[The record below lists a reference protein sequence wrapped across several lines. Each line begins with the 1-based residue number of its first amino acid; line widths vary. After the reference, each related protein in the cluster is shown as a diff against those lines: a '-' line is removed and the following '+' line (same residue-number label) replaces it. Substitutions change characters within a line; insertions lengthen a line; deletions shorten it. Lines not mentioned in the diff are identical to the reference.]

1 MDSTGS
7 TSAGEGPPGPST
19 TPSAPR
25 KSLLNA
31 SAAGAA
37 FLVLVQVLSRLL
49 TFVMNQL
56 LIRYLSPAILG
67 EAAQLELY
75 MMTILFF
82 SRESLRM
89 ALQRQAEASEDTVDK
104 AKGGDDKKTDRGDR
118 IIEGTTR
125 GQAQTVVNSSYLAV
139 PIGFAVV
146 AALYLLQIGYTYV
159 WPSESAQATT
169 GYFRLSMGIYAV
181 ASLLELLSEPGF
193 AVAQQRLLYSLRA
206 GCESMAVI
214 SNCAVTLAVTVLA
227 SKYVKPTGIQE
238 KSVEGGGLETL
249 PFAIGQVVFALC
261 LVFGY
266 PLRLWKIAKQD
277 GWSLL
282 PKKIYSR
289 TGHAYYLHPPTISV
303 ARTMW
308 LQSVVKHLLTQGDSI
323 LVTRLATTYEQ
334 GIYALAANYGSLIAR
349 LLFRPIEE
357 TSRNLL
363 SKLLSTDGGDDG
375 KSDETEKGKREK
387 EGGGTKTVTT
397 ESITEALTILHLIL
411 RFYTI
416 LSTLIATLGPTLA
429 PLALR
434 KVAGARWADSPAAV
448 TLSNYCYYIPLLAIN
463 GITEAFVQSVATTED
478 LKRQSMWMLWFSGVF
493 GAASWG
499 FVKYLGLGAD
509 GLVWANC
516 VNMGMRILWSASFI
530 RGYFGKVGDG
540 KRGVEVGR
548 IIPGRLL
555 VTVAVGVGAVAR
567 RVVSEKGVLGDYVK
581 GAGLAGVV
589 GVVCLYSER
598 HFFMEC
604 YRLFRRARRG

>member
-1 MDSTGS
+1 MEPTGS
-7 TSAGEGPPGPST
+7 TSADESPPGPST
-19 TPSAPR
+19 TPAGSR

-56 LIRYLSPAILG
+56 LIRHLSPAILG
-67 EAAQLELY
+67 QAAQLELY
-75 MMTILFF
+75 LMTILFF

-89 ALQRQAEASEDTVDK
+89 ALQRQAEASEGTIDGAKDSDGMKSDHYKDK
-104 AKGGDDKKTDRGDR
+104 

-139 PIGFAVV
+139 PIGFMVI

-159 WPSESAQATT
+159 WPSAFGQASS
-169 GYFRLSMGIYAV
+169 GYFRLSMGIYAI

-193 AVAQQRLLYSLRA
+193 AVAQQRLLYGLRV

-214 SNCAVTLAVTVLA
+214 SNCAVTLAVTLLA
-227 SKYVKPTGIQE
+227 SKYVKSTVVEAEGG
-238 KSVEGGGLETL
+238 VEGDLETL
-249 PFAIGQVVFALC
+249 PFAIGQVVFSLC
-261 LVFGY
+261 LVVGY
-266 PLRLWKIAKQD
+266 PLRLGKIAKLD

-282 PKKIYSR
+282 PKKIHSR
-289 TGHAYYLHPPTISV
+289 TGHGYYLHQPTISV

-308 LQSVVKHLLTQGDSI
+308 FQSIVKHLLTQGDSI

-349 LLFRPIEE
+349 LLFKPIEE

-363 SKLLSTDGGDDG
+363 SKLLNTDGIDDSKPG
-375 KSDETEKGKREK
+375 EKGNIKGGK
-387 EGGGTKTVTT
+387 DGSGGTKALTS

-411 RFYTI
+411 RFYII
-416 LSTLIATLGPTLA
+416 LSILIVTLGPTLA

-434 KVAGARWADSPAAV
+434 KVAGSRWADSPAAI

-463 GITEAFVQSVATTED
+463 GITEAFVQSVATTQD
-478 LKRQSMWMLWFSGVF
+478 LKRQSMWMLCFSGVF
-493 GAASWG
+493 GASSWG

-516 VNMGMRILWSASFI
+516 VNMGMRILWSVSFI
-530 RGYFGKVGDG
+530 RKYFASVGDG
-540 KRGVEVGR
+540 KRRPEVER
-548 IIPGRLL
+548 IMPGRLL
-555 VTVAVGVGAVAR
+555 VTIAIGVGAIAR
-567 RVVSEKGVLGDYVK
+567 RAVSERGVLADYVK

-589 GVVCLYSER
+589 GVVW
-598 HFFMEC
+598 
-604 YRLFRRARRG
+604 

>member
-1 MDSTGS
+1 MEPTGS
-7 TSAGEGPPGPST
+7 TSADESPPGLST
-19 TPSAPR
+19 TPVGSR

-56 LIRYLSPAILG
+56 LIRHLSPAILG
-67 EAAQLELY
+67 QAAQLELY
-75 MMTILFF
+75 LMTILFF

-89 ALQRQAEASEDTVDK
+89 ALQRQAEASEGTIDGAKDGDGMKSDHYNDK
-104 AKGGDDKKTDRGDR
+104 

-139 PIGFAVV
+139 PIGFMVI

-159 WPSESAQATT
+159 WPSAFGQTSS
-169 GYFRLSMGIYAV
+169 GYFRLSMGIYAI

-193 AVAQQRLLYSLRA
+193 AVAQQRLLYGLRA

-214 SNCAVTLAVTVLA
+214 SNCAVTLAVTLLA
-227 SKYVKPTGIQE
+227 SKYVKYTVVE
-238 KSVEGGGLETL
+238 ADESVEGDLETL
-249 PFAIGQVVFALC
+249 PFAIGQVVFSLC
-261 LVFGY
+261 LVVGY
-266 PLRLWKIAKQD
+266 PLRLGKIAKLD

-282 PKKIYSR
+282 PKKIHSR
-289 TGHAYYLHPPTISV
+289 TGHGYYLHQPTISV

-308 LQSVVKHLLTQGDSI
+308 FQSIVKHLLTQGDSI

-349 LLFRPIEE
+349 LLFKPIEE

-363 SKLLSTDGGDDG
+363 SKLLNTDAIDDSKPG
-375 KSDETEKGKREK
+375 EKGNIKGEK
-387 EGGGTKTVTT
+387 DGSGGTKALTS

-411 RFYTI
+411 RFYII
-416 LSTLIATLGPTLA
+416 LSILIVTLGPTLA

-434 KVAGARWADSPAAV
+434 KVAGSRWADSPAAI

-463 GITEAFVQSVATTED
+463 GITEAFVQSVATTQD
-478 LKRQSMWMLWFSGVF
+478 LKRQ
-493 GAASWG
+493 
-499 FVKYLGLGAD
+499 
-509 GLVWANC
+509 
-516 VNMGMRILWSASFI
+516 R
-530 RGYFGKVGDG
+530 VGDG
-540 KRGVEVGR
+540 KRGPEVER
-548 IIPGRLL
+548 IMPGRLL
-555 VTVAVGVGAVAR
+555 VTIAVGVGAIAR
-567 RVVSEKGVLGDYVK
+567 RAVSERGVLADYVK

-598 HFFMEC
+598 QFFMEC
-604 YRLFRRARRG
+604 YRLFKRARKA

>member
-1 MDSTGS
+1 MEPTGS
-7 TSAGEGPPGPST
+7 TSADESPPGLST
-19 TPSAPR
+19 TPVGSR

-56 LIRYLSPAILG
+56 LIRHLSPAILG
-67 EAAQLELY
+67 QAAQLELY
-75 MMTILFF
+75 LMTILFF

-89 ALQRQAEASEDTVDK
+89 ALQRQAEASEGTIDGAKDGDGMKSDHYNDK
-104 AKGGDDKKTDRGDR
+104 

-139 PIGFAVV
+139 PIGFMVI

-159 WPSESAQATT
+159 WPSAFGQTSS
-169 GYFRLSMGIYAV
+169 GYFRLSMGIYAI

-193 AVAQQRLLYSLRA
+193 AVAQQRLLYGLRA

-214 SNCAVTLAVTVLA
+214 SNCAVTLAVTLLA
-227 SKYVKPTGIQE
+227 SNFGI
-238 KSVEGGGLETL
+238 
-249 PFAIGQVVFALC
+249 
-261 LVFGY
+261 
-266 PLRLWKIAKQD
+266 
-277 GWSLL
+277 
-282 PKKIYSR
+282 R
-289 TGHAYYLHPPTISV
+289 TGHGYYLHQPTISV

-308 LQSVVKHLLTQGDSI
+308 FQSIVKHLLTQGDSI

-349 LLFRPIEE
+349 LLFKPIEE

-363 SKLLSTDGGDDG
+363 SKLLNTDAIDDSKPG
-375 KSDETEKGKREK
+375 EKGNIKGEK
-387 EGGGTKTVTT
+387 DGSGGTKALTS

-411 RFYTI
+411 RFYII
-416 LSTLIATLGPTLA
+416 LSILIVTLGPTLA

-434 KVAGARWADSPAAV
+434 KVAGSRWADSPAAI

-463 GITEAFVQSVATTED
+463 GITEAFVQSVATTQD
-478 LKRQSMWMLWFSGVF
+478 LKRQTRRAVSE
-493 GAASWG
+493 
-499 FVKYLGLGAD
+499 
-509 GLVWANC
+509 
-516 VNMGMRILWSASFI
+516 
-530 RGYFGKVGDG
+530 
-540 KRGVEVGR
+540 RGV
-548 IIPGRLL
+548 L
-555 VTVAVGVGAVAR
+555 A
-567 RVVSEKGVLGDYVK
+567 DYVK

-598 HFFMEC
+598 QFFMEC
-604 YRLFRRARRG
+604 YRLFKRARKA